1 MRAGV
6 CARARVRTAGCVCG
20 GSRPAGRLA
29 VVGQEGRAGARGLVN
44 HYRILCACSSYLRSL
59 GLYTMMGLVGST
71 CTMRSMPLKIVCMY
85 LINVSDG
92 KVPLFYVTVKLFQVV
107 NPRVILSGIT

>member
-6 CARARVRTAGCVCG
+6 CARV
-20 GSRPAGRLA
+20 RPAGSVYGGSLPA
-29 VVGQEGRAGARGLVN
+29 GSSGSGRPGGGARGLVN

-71 CTMRSMPLKIVCMY
+71 CTMRSMPAKIV
-85 LINVSDG
+85 LNENINSNILQCVS
-92 KVPLFYVTVKLFQVV
+92 
-107 NPRVILSGIT
+107 

>member
-6 CARARVRTAGCVCG
+6 CAHTRATGRMCAVV
-20 GSRPAGRLA
+20 AGRPA
-29 VVGQEGRAGARGLVN
+29 VVGQGGRAGARGLVN

-71 CTMRSMPLKIVCMY
+71 CTMRSMPAKIV
-85 LINVSDG
+85 LNENINRNMWGST
-92 KVPLFYVTVKLFQVV
+92 KFSCSY
-107 NPRVILSGIT
+107 

>member
-6 CARARVRTAGCVCG
+6 CAHACDRPDVCAVV
-20 GSRPAGRLA
+20 AGRPA
-29 VVGQEGRAGARGLVN
+29 VVGQGGRAGARGCVN

-71 CTMRSMPLKIVCMY
+71 CTMRSMPAKIV
-85 LINVSDG
+85 LNENINRNIWGSTT
-92 KVPLFYVTVKLFQVV
+92 F
-107 NPRVILSGIT
+107 SGSY